1 MLCSQVFRLIIH
13 FFFLQIIS
21 TEKKTFLFGQLL
33 TLYYSIFI
41 CSPPHVLLSYSP
53 LVRENSSGQWR
64 SWWTGWQRKIL
75 PVFIFIFCW
84 GKKERWRCHFLLS
97 SNNFSIFFSCVISGR
112 QFTRN
117 TQKST
122 TMYIIQ
128 LIINTRIERH
138 LLEYSS
144 WDSFT
149 APCSYFTN
157 NFQSVAFARRLC
169 VCVWY
174 CAFCRVLIDSP
185 SQFFYFCRRCFFFL
199 VFSIRYL
206 TTTMLVERVYFSFL
220 SQQLYSDPVYWS
232 AGRASNVACTV
243 GVCVC
248 V

>member
-1 MLCSQVFRLIIH
+1 M
-13 FFFLQIIS
+13 
-21 TEKKTFLFGQLL
+21 
-33 TLYYSIFI
+33 
-41 CSPPHVLLSYSP
+41 
-53 LVRENSSGQWR
+53 
-64 SWWTGWQRKIL
+64 
-75 PVFIFIFCW
+75 
-84 GKKERWRCHFLLS
+84 RCHFLLS
-97 SNNFSIFFSCVISGR
+97 SNYFSNFFSCVISGR

-169 VCVWY
+169 VCV
-174 CAFCRVLIDSP
+174 CMILRILPGSHRFAQSAP
-185 SQFFYFCRRCFFFL
+185 FFFVGVVSFSCFFF
-199 VFSIRYL
+199 VFFSIRYL

-243 GVCVC
+243 GVYRYFIIWIRRI
-248 V
+248 